1 MSFNAVVDTIADL
14 WETDSTTPIY
24 VEGPPGCGKTSMAF
38 TLAERL
44 GIDPRVSH
52 QGGGVVVFR
61 PSLRDPVDL
70 MGTPNNDGDTTRWK
84 PPHELA
90 QLREGKW
97 LLVIDELPQGGP
109 QMQNALAG
117 LMLDRFINELHLSDD
132 VYIMATGNRTQD
144 KAGANRVV
152 SQLGNR
158 VCRLVM
164 DDPNIDEFTTWALD
178 KDLDPVG
185 IAFLR
190 RNVAALLDFDADRF
204 SNATPRSW
212 ERVLRL
218 NNEKMPGDRF
228 FKAVTGF
235 VGEGRAAEYIG
246 FRRMADSLPDV
257 DAIVK
262 DPDNTPVPD
271 SAEVCY
277 VCVSTLSTM
286 TKADNFATLLR
297 YVKRLRGDHHVMY
310 VRNAVACCPQVMDT
324 KEFGQWAIDHHD
336 AFMG

>member
-1 MSFNAVVDTIADL
+1 MSFNAIVDTIVDL
-14 WETDSTTPIY
+14 WETDATVPVY

-38 TLAERL
+38 ALADRL
-44 GIDPRVSH
+44 GINPLPAH
-52 QGGGVVVFR
+52 KGGNVMIFR

-70 MGTPNNDGDTTRWK
+70 MGGPDLSGETMRWK
-84 PPHELA
+84 PPHELF
-90 QLREGKW
+90 QLTKGKW
-97 LLVIDELPQGGP
+97 LLVIDEMPQGGP

-132 VYIMATGNRTQD
+132 VYVMATGNRTQD

-178 KDLDPVG
+178 QELDPVG

-190 RNVAALLDFDADRF
+190 RNVAALLDFDPDRF

-218 NNEKMPGDRF
+218 DAEKMAGERF
-228 FKAVTGF
+228 FKAVSGF
-235 VGEGRAAEYIG
+235 VGEGRGAEYIG

-257 DAIVK
+257 DAILK
-262 DPDNTPVPD
+262 NPDTTPVPD
-271 SAEVCY
+271 STEVCY
-277 VCVSTLSTM
+277 VAVCTLSTM
-286 TKADNFATLLR
+286 TTAKTFPTLLR
-297 YVKRLRGDHHVMY
+297 WVNRLKGDHHIMY
-310 VRNAVACCPQVMDT
+310 VRNAVACCPGVMDT
-324 KEFGQWAIDHHD
+324 KEFGKWAIDNHD
-336 AFMG
+336 SFMG